1 MTDEKKTPTEFF
13 DEELSDEKLEE
24 ANLRFERYGLEECPE
39 AHRNWEIACS
49 LRRAVGLPHSD
60 TPIIEARRYG
70 SFNTMAM
77 VVFMVLEGE
86 EKPERDDPKS
96 ASNKLSKL
104 NSCLRDLKRQIL
116 SLDEYTVSGIDAYG
130 EPHDEYTS
138 AERSDW
144 RNSPYYLE
152 TIEGVLKYID
162 QLEVGVTDT
171 LKEFVNPV
179 RYRKDMGQL
188 RTFAA
193 KQVAL
198 RVAEFMHT
206 VTGNIPGFWS
216 GESPSGPYP
225 KAVLEIYGLLGIPP
239 GSFQRAGE
247 WAIAKLKSRVE
258 S

>member
-1 MTDEKKTPTEFF
+1 MTGEKETPAEFIDRIDEG
-13 DEELSDEKLEE
+13 
-24 ANLRFERYGLEECPE
+24 FERHGLEECPE

-60 TPIIEARRYG
+60 TPVIEPRQYG
-70 SFNTMAM
+70 NNTMAM
-77 VVFMVLEGE
+77 VVFMVLQGE

-130 EPHDEYTS
+130 EPDDEYTS

-144 RNSPYYLE
+144 RNSPYHLE

-198 RVAEFMHT
+198 RVAEFMHV
-206 VTGNIPGFWS
+206 VTGNIPGLWT
-216 GESPSGPYP
+216 GENPSGPYA
-225 KAVLEIYGLLGIPP
+225 KAVLEIYDLLGIPP
-239 GSFQRAGE
+239 GSIQRAGE